1 MSPPLAPVFVYG
13 TLCDPAVFARVAR
26 AARPLL
32 LARPALLHGFRRV
45 ALRGT
50 PYPTLLRAPGCA
62 VAGKVVRVSAAQLA
76 RLHRYEGRA
85 YRFRA
90 VLVRRCSTVLR
101 AHAWIATNA
110 DPATP
115 WP

>member
-1 MSPPLAPVFVYG
+1 VSLLVFVYG
-13 TLCDPAVFARVAR
+13 TLCDSAVFARVAR
-26 AARPLL
+26 ARRPLL
-32 LARPALLHGFRRV
+32 LARPAVLRGFRRV

-50 PYPTLLRAPGCA
+50 PYPTLLRAPGAA
-62 VAGKVVRVSAAQLA
+62 VAGKLLRVTPAQLA

-90 VLVRRCSTVLR
+90 VLARRFSTVFR
-101 AHAWIATNA
+101 AHAWIAANA

>member
-1 MSPPLAPVFVYG
+1 VSLLVFVYG
-13 TLCDPAVFARVAR
+13 TLCDRAVFARVAR
-26 AARPLL
+26 ATRPLL
-32 LARPALLHGFRRV
+32 LARPAVLPGFRRV

-50 PYPTLLRAPGCA
+50 PYPTLLRAPGF
-62 VAGKVVRVSAAQLA
+62 VVRGQVVRVTPAQLA

-90 VLVRRCSTVLR
+90 VRVRRVSTVLR
-101 AHAWIATNA
+101 AHAWIAANA